1 MTLASSFNPTL
12 VTTNGGTVGSA
23 CVALLS
29 GMLDGR
35 SYLNIHSTVF
45 PGGEIR
51 GTRNLVPEPGSLALL
66 GLATIGV
73 FAFRPCHPA
82 P

>member
-1 MTLASSFNPTL
+1 
-12 VTTNGGTVGSA
+12 
-23 CVALLS
+23 
-29 GMLDGR
+29 MLDGR

-73 FAFRPCHPA
+73 FAFRRCHPA